1 RSQPEGRDHRP
12 LPRHRHS
19 SEVQRAAGCLR
30 RPAPDGHV
38 RARESHQ
45 RRIAMTLVAV
55 VFVAVLAIVLG
66 AYALFVVRPENAE
79 QRQLRKRLRGEA
91 ARRRAG
97 PAIVKDAERLSSV
110 PVVDALLIRATGLVA
125 PIRRLIDQAAARMT
139 VASFLFATGV
149 AALAPVVGSMLLTG
163 YPYAGILIGAALAWV
178 PWLWLNYSRKRR
190 LWKFEEQFPEGIDL
204 ISRALRAGHTFQT
217 GLSMVADEMQAPVGT
232 EFRLIYDHQNFG
244 MPMAEALRAFA
255 DRTPVLDAK
264 FFVTAVLT
272 QRDAGG
278 NLAEVLDN
286 LSSVIRERFKV
297 KRQVRVIS
305 AHGRTTGWILAG
317 LPPTLAGVF
326 SIVSPQH
333 IRTLYEDPL
342 GQKMIVLAICLQ
354 AVGSLIVRKIV

>member
-1 RSQPEGRDHRP
+1 MS
-12 LPRHRHS
+12 
-19 SEVQRAAGCLR
+19 
-30 RPAPDGHV
+30 
-38 RARESHQ
+38 
-45 RRIAMTLVAV
+45 IVAV
-55 VFVAVLAIVLG
+55 VFIAVIAIVFG
-66 AYALFVVRPENAE
+66 AYAVFVVRPEGDE
-79 QRQLRKRLRGEA
+79 QRQLRKRLRGDA

-97 PAIVKDAERLSSV
+97 PTIVKDAEHMSSV
-110 PVVDALLIRATGLVA
+110 PMVDALLNRAADLVA
-125 PIRRLIDQAAARMT
+125 PIQLLIDQSAARMT
-139 VASFLFATGV
+139 VGSFLFATG
-149 AALAPVVGSMLLTG
+149 AATLAPVLVSLVLTG
-163 YPYAGILIGAALAWV
+163 YPYAGLVVGAALGFA
-178 PWLWLNYSRKRR
+178 PWLALRYMRKRR

-217 GLSMVADEMQAPVGT
+217 GLAMVAEEMQPPVGT
-232 EFRLIYDHQNFG
+232 EFRQIYDHQNFG

-272 QRDAGG
+272 QREAGG

-305 AHGRTTGWILAG
+305 AHGRITGWVLAG

-326 SIVSPQH
+326 AIVAPEH

-342 GQKMIVLAICLQ
+342 GQKMIMVAICMQ
-354 AVGSLIVRKIV
+354 VVGSLIVKKIVNIEY